1 MPIGE
6 FFAPETQNNDNNLK
20 IDCKSELTYR
30 RQIKCRSK
38 SSSSCLLWNG
48 SSLGLRS
55 IKSTT
60 LFKRRVESNVW
71 LMLVIR
77 SLCYAQRF
85 LGSLGFQEASNKLT
99 IILIILKRKFPSYIE
114 KDPKSR
120 RKNEENKKKVK
131 ILKEQRLQQRAYL
144 LQCRRRLIQCK
155 EVTKQ
160 TFWLLSNQRNLQIA
174 NQSEPWM
181 L

>member
-120 RKNEENKKKVK
+120 RKNEENKKKGENIK
-131 ILKEQRLQQRAYL
+131 GAAFTTKGILASMQKKVNSVQKSDRADIL
-144 LQCRRRLIQCK
+144 VGQ
-155 EVTKQ
+155 
-160 TFWLLSNQRNLQIA
+160 
-174 NQSEPWM
+174 
-181 L
+181 

>member
-38 SSSSCLLWNG
+38 SSSCCLLWNG

-85 LGSLGFQEASNKLT
+85 LGSLVFQEASNKLT
-99 IILIILKRKFPSYIE
+99 FILIILKRKFPSCIE

-120 RKNEENKKKVK
+120 RKNEENTKKGENIKGAAFTTKGILASMQKKVNSVQRSDK
-131 ILKEQRLQQRAYL
+131 ADILVAQ
-144 LQCRRRLIQCK
+144 
-155 EVTKQ
+155 
-160 TFWLLSNQRNLQIA
+160 
-174 NQSEPWM
+174 
-181 L
+181 